1 MGSSPLSPTNYAAM
15 VLTVSIF
22 ACQAKGVGSN
32 PISRSNK
39 VQWDTLK
46 SCNFSKMLYEM
57 RNSVLSSVMRDK
69 RKKPSLDFWKRLNT
83 GMTVLVI
90 TAWTRILWVCSKIGK
105 APDS

>member
-39 VQWDTLK
+39 VQWDALR
-46 SCNFSKMLYEM
+46 SCNFSKMLYEK
-57 RNSVLSSVMRDK
+57 RNSINLSV
-69 RKKPSLDFWKRLNT
+69 
-83 GMTVLVI
+83 
-90 TAWTRILWVCSKIGK
+90 TRERVKSRHWISE
-105 APDS
+105 SR

>member
-39 VQWDTLK
+39 AQ
-46 SCNFSKMLYEM
+46 
-57 RNSVLSSVMRDK
+57 
-69 RKKPSLDFWKRLNT
+69 
-83 GMTVLVI
+83 
-90 TAWTRILWVCSKIGK
+90 
-105 APDS
+105 